1 MQKNTIVSTAEP
13 DSDADEELVDILIAI
28 SVVAKRLAKSLTNEV
43 KETKKCQ
50 KEQCMDCQDR
60 QSQ

>member
-1 MQKNTIVSTAEP
+1 MQKDTIDSTAEH
-13 DSDADEELVDILIAI
+13 DSDVDEELVDILIAI
-28 SVVAKRLAKSLTNEV
+28 SVVAKRLAKTLTNEV

-50 KEQCMDCQDR
+50 KEQCMDCPGR

>member
-1 MQKNTIVSTAEP
+1 MQNNTIASTAEHN
-13 DSDADEELVDILIAI
+13 SDVDEELVDILIAI